1 MTDNQYIFFIGGKDL
16 EMETIKQLLSAHN
29 QPYIDK
35 NLGWG
40 AKTSAYEAEISRAAA
55 DGKTP
60 VVIELE
66 QDCKLPENAINIDHH
81 NQNAGHP
88 ASVLQICDLLGIEKT
103 RDLQLIGA
111 NDAAYI
117 PGMMEMDAAPEEIAR
132 VRRRDR
138 MCQGITE
145 EQEKEAERAIS
156 KKEEI
161 CGVTIVRMAHSKT
174 ATVAD
179 RLFEKDKQQ
188 NLLIL
193 SDDGEANYF
202 GDGKLCKML
211 QGNVIGEQP
220 APWDANQT
228 IPVYDNF
235 GGWNG
240 GAGLGDE
247 NGNAFWG
254 GYPDHEKVLNYIVS
268 YNREKQERTA
278 AKTNATK
285 LAKTTGTD
293 NPTHGRNKTLYVPS
307 VIFNLLHS

>member
-1 MTDNQYIFFIGGKDL
+1 
-16 EMETIKQLLSAHN
+16 
-29 QPYIDK
+29 
-35 NLGWG
+35 
-40 AKTSAYEAEISRAAA
+40 
-55 DGKTP
+55 
-60 VVIELE
+60 
-66 QDCKLPENAINIDHH
+66 
-81 NQNAGHP
+81 
-88 ASVLQICDLLGIEKT
+88 
-103 RDLQLIGA
+103 
-111 NDAAYI
+111 
-117 PGMMEMDAAPEEIAR
+117 MMEMGAAPEEIAR

-220 APWDANQT
+220 PVGCQT
-228 IPVYDNF
+228 RPSLFMTISAGGTAEPAWAMKTAMLSGEAIPTM
-235 GGWNG
+235 
-240 GAGLGDE
+240 
-247 NGNAFWG
+247 
-254 GYPDHEKVLNYIVS
+254 K
-268 YNREKQERTA
+268 KC
-278 AKTNATK
+278 
-285 LAKTTGTD
+285 
-293 NPTHGRNKTLYVPS
+293 
-307 VIFNLLHS
+307 

>member
-1 MTDNQYIFFIGGKDL
+1 M
-16 EMETIKQLLSAHN
+16 
-29 QPYIDK
+29 
-35 NLGWG
+35 
-40 AKTSAYEAEISRAAA
+40 
-55 DGKTP
+55 
-60 VVIELE
+60 
-66 QDCKLPENAINIDHH
+66 
-81 NQNAGHP
+81 
-88 ASVLQICDLLGIEKT
+88 
-103 RDLQLIGA
+103 QLIGA

-117 PGMMEMDAAPEEIAR
+117 PGMMEMGAAPEEIAR

-278 AKTNATK
+278 AKINAAI
-285 LAKTTGTD
+285 LAK
-293 NPTHGRNKTLYVPS
+293 NNSGR
-307 VIFNLLHS
+307 

>member
-81 NQNAGHP
+81 NQNAGRP

-117 PGMMEMDAAPEEIAR
+117 PGMMEMGAAPEEIAR

-161 CGVTIVRMAHSKT
+161 CGVTIVRMAHS
-174 ATVAD
+174 
-179 RLFEKDKQQ
+179 LS
-188 NLLIL
+188 LIH
-193 SDDGEANYF
+193 
-202 GDGKLCKML
+202 
-211 QGNVIGEQP
+211 I
-220 APWDANQT
+220 
-228 IPVYDNF
+228 
-235 GGWNG
+235 
-240 GAGLGDE
+240 
-247 NGNAFWG
+247 
-254 GYPDHEKVLNYIVS
+254 
-268 YNREKQERTA
+268 
-278 AKTNATK
+278 
-285 LAKTTGTD
+285 
-293 NPTHGRNKTLYVPS
+293 
-307 VIFNLLHS
+307 

>member
-1 MTDNQYIFFIGGKDL
+1 MTDNQYIFFIGDKDL

-81 NQNAGHP
+81 NQNAGRP

-117 PGMMEMDAAPEEIAR
+117 PGMMEMGAAPEEIAR

-247 NGNAFWG
+247 NDNAFWG

-278 AKTNATK
+278 AKTNAAK
-285 LAKTTGTD
+285 LAKNNRD
-293 NPTHGRNKTLYVPS
+293 R
-307 VIFNLLHS
+307 

>member
-145 EQEKEAERAIS
+145 EQEKKQNAQS
-156 KKEEI
+156 VKKKKSAALPSSGWHTPKLPRSPTACLKRI
-161 CGVTIVRMAHSKT
+161 NSKT
-174 ATVAD
+174 
-179 RLFEKDKQQ
+179 
-188 NLLIL
+188 
-193 SDDGEANYF
+193 
-202 GDGKLCKML
+202 C
-211 QGNVIGEQP
+211 
-220 APWDANQT
+220 
-228 IPVYDNF
+228 
-235 GGWNG
+235 
-240 GAGLGDE
+240 
-247 NGNAFWG
+247 
-254 GYPDHEKVLNYIVS
+254 
-268 YNREKQERTA
+268 
-278 AKTNATK
+278 
-285 LAKTTGTD
+285 
-293 NPTHGRNKTLYVPS
+293 
-307 VIFNLLHS
+307 

>member
-40 AKTSAYEAEISRAAA
+40 AKTSAYEAEISQAAA

-81 NQNAGHP
+81 NQNAGRP

-117 PGMMEMDAAPEEIAR
+117 PGMMEMGAAPEEIAR

-174 ATVAD
+174 AT
-179 RLFEKDKQQ
+179 
-188 NLLIL
+188 
-193 SDDGEANYF
+193 S
-202 GDGKLCKML
+202 
-211 QGNVIGEQP
+211 P
-220 APWDANQT
+220 
-228 IPVYDNF
+228 
-235 GGWNG
+235 
-240 GAGLGDE
+240 
-247 NGNAFWG
+247 
-254 GYPDHEKVLNYIVS
+254 
-268 YNREKQERTA
+268 TA
-278 AKTNATK
+278 CLKRINSKTC
-285 LAKTTGTD
+285 
-293 NPTHGRNKTLYVPS
+293 
-307 VIFNLLHS
+307 